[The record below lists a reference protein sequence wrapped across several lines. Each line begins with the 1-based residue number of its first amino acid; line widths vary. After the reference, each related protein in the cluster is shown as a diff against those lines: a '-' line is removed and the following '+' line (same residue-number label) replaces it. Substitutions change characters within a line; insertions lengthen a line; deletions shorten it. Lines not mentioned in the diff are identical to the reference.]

1 MSHPSLGLPP
11 RSLQAGYPV
20 AAARLRTERARLA
33 VRALEVAAAEDA
45 TLLTRYDEHGLR
57 NLLRDAEV
65 LVDRLALCVAGDD
78 VHWLKEFADHSAT
91 VLRRRDV
98 PMDDI
103 VGICEGLRAGARG
116 VLAEDEM
123 AAADRALDEAVR
135 IYHWYRRLS
144 GDARKKNPILDAL
157 YKGI

>member
-1 MSHPSLGLPP
+1 M
-11 RSLQAGYPV
+11 
-20 AAARLRTERARLA
+20 
-33 VRALEVAAAEDA
+33 VR
-45 TLLTRYDEHGLR
+45 
-57 NLLRDAEV
+57 
-65 LVDRLALCVAGDD
+65 
-78 VHWLKEFADHSAT
+78 
-91 VLRRRDV
+91 
-98 PMDDI
+98 
-103 VGICEGLRAGARG
+103 ICEGLRAGARG